1 MCSDK
6 SQIEMLKV
14 VLLQLQEA
22 EHTAAMSQ
30 FDNLRDRIYEVS
42 LEVEEELAVLEQDE

>member
-1 MCSDK
+1 MSNH

-22 EHTAAMSQ
+22 EHTASMSE

-42 LEVEEELAVLEQDE
+42 LEVEEELAVLLQDK